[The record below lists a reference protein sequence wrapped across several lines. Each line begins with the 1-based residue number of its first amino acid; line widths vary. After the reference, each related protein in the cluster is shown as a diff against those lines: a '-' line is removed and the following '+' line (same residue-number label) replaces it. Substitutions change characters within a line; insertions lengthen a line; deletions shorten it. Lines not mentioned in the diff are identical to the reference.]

1 VIRLDLAIKR
11 VKETTTFTGN
21 GYFVVDKATLT
32 AMLSTTVTYLV
43 VLVQSPT
50 QTATAGIA
58 VDGGGITN
66 STSSTA

>member
-43 VLVQSPT
+43 VLVQSP
-50 QTATAGIA
+50 ATAA
-58 VDGGGITN
+58 VDGGGTTN
-66 STSSTA
+66 FTSTTA

>member
-50 QTATAGIA
+50 TAA

-66 STSSTA
+66 STSSTT

>member
-1 VIRLDLAIKR
+1 MKR

-50 QTATAGIA
+50 

-66 STSSTA
+66 CTSATA

>member
-43 VLVQSPT
+43 VLVQSP
-50 QTATAGIA
+50 ATAA

-66 STSSTA
+66 STSATT

>member
-43 VLVQSPT
+43 VLVQSP
-50 QTATAGIA
+50 ATAV

>member
-11 VKETTTFTGN
+11 LKETTTFTGN

-43 VLVQSPT
+43 VLVQSPA
-50 QTATAGIA
+50 TAT

-66 STSSTA
+66 SSSSTT

>member
-21 GYFVVDKATLT
+21 GYFVVDKAILT

-43 VLVQSPT
+43 VLVQSPAPT
-50 QTATAGIA
+50 TAAG
-58 VDGGGITN
+58 VVVEGGGIPN
-66 STSSTA
+66 CTSSTE